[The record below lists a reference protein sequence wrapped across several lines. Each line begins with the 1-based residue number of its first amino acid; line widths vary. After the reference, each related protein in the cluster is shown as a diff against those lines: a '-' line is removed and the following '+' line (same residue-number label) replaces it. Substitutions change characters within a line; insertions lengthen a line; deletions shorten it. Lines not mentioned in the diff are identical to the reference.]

1 MISFFYI
8 NGILIMKLSFQ
19 SITHLAL
26 GATVLLALYACSS
39 STQSS
44 QITSNA
50 YQGAGSAWSL
60 ASNSDGSCT
69 LSESVSNL
77 KVNATCSKLSS
88 GFTKITVTGAVGGSV
103 NLAAPAAGTVT
114 YAYEVDGYM
123 MPFIAFTENKV
134 VPTVSAG
141 TCVSSINHN
150 FIVSFAK
157 LKDTTSTFTG
167 WSHMGN
173 YTINSSGLT
182 LNSYKADG
190 SVVAANRNISNFT
203 LSSCS
208 NGLQN
213 TTDADGAVSSF
224 YLTQNGGAIFHQDR
238 TASTAGDGSAGSAEN
253 DFMLPATNDVTTLA
267 GLDGNYIGF
276 VITSSD
282 AGAYNT
288 TPVSVT
294 AVNGAF
300 ALAARSGTD
309 LATSTANHSNFTL
322 NATKVATS
330 LYNGSLTHT
339 NAGGSIGCA
348 INANI
353 SNQKIVICSGLDPA
367 DATGKT
373 LYSAI
378 LKSI

>member
-1 MISFFYI
+1 MKTNQSFFAH
-8 NGILIMKLSFQ
+8 SA
-19 SITHLAL
+19 LAL
-26 GATVLLALYACSS
+26 ICGAVLTACGGGGS
-39 STQSS
+39 STMTTPPM
-44 QITSNA
+44 TSNA
-50 YQGAGSAWSL
+50 YQGAGSAWSMTT
-60 ASNSDGSCT
+60 NSDGTCT

-77 KVNATCSKLSS
+77 KVNATCSKLTS
-88 GFTKITVTGAVGGSV
+88 GFTKITVTSAKGGSV
-103 NLAAPAAGTVT
+103 SLPAPTAGTLT

-141 TCVSSINHN
+141 TCASSMNHN

-157 LKDTTSTFTG
+157 LKDAASTFTN
-167 WSHMGN
+167 WAHMGN
-173 YTINSSGLT
+173 YTINGSGLT
-182 LNSYKADG
+182 LNRYSADG
-190 SVVAANRNISNFT
+190 SVVSANKNIPSFT
-203 LSSCS
+203 LASCS
-208 NGLQN
+208 NGLKKD
-213 TTDADGAVSSF
+213 TDGDGAVSSF

-238 TASTAGDGSAGSAEN
+238 TASTATDGSEGSAEN

-276 VITSSD
+276 VITSS
-282 AGAYNT
+282 GTGTYNT
-288 TPVSVT
+288 TAVSVT
-294 AVNGAF
+294 SANGAF
-300 ALAARSGTD
+300 AISARSGTD
-309 LATSTANHSNFTL
+309 LATSTPNHSSFTL
-322 NATKVATS
+322 GATKVSAS
-330 LYNGSLTHT
+330 LYKGSLTHT

-367 DATGKT
+367 DTTNKT

>member
-1 MISFFYI
+1 
-8 NGILIMKLSFQ
+8 MKFPYQ
-19 SITHLAL
+19 SVTYLAL
-26 GATVLLALYACSS
+26 GATVLLALYACGSS
-39 STQSS
+39 SQSG

-60 ASNSDGSCT
+60 ASNSDGTCT

-88 GFTKITVTGAVGGSV
+88 GFTKITVTGAIGGSV
-103 NLAAPAAGTVT
+103 SLTAPAAGTVT

-141 TCVSSINHN
+141 TCVSNINHN

-157 LKDTTSTFTG
+157 LKDTASTFTN

-173 YTINSSGLT
+173 YTINGSGLT
-182 LNSYKADG
+182 LNSYKANG
-190 SVVAANRNISNFT
+190 SVVSANRNIPSFT

-213 TTDADGAVSSF
+213 TTYADGAVSSF

-238 TASTAGDGSAGSAEN
+238 TASTATDGSAGSAEN
-253 DFMLPATNDVTTLA
+253 NFMLPATNDVTTLA

-276 VITSSD
+276 VITSSG
-282 AGAYNT
+282 AGTYNS

-300 ALAARSGTD
+300 AVAARSGTD
-309 LATSTANHSNFTL
+309 LATSTANHSSFTL
-322 NATKVATS
+322 GATKVAAS
-330 LYNGSLTHT
+330 LYKGSLTHT